1 MTIDQGIVLFT
12 IFAAI
17 LLFSFDWLAVDVVAL
32 SVLLFLVVTG
42 VLPADLAFRGFGSDA
57 TLLILGLLMLT
68 AGLNRTGV
76 IDNLGK
82 SLIRLAGQNPS
93 RITLIIMLAAGLISS
108 FISN

>member
-17 LLFSFDWLAVDVVAL
+17 LLFLLRSAVSRMWWRIRIAVSGCHRCAA
-32 SVLLFLVVTG
+32 SEYG
-42 VLPADLAFRGFGSDA
+42 LPRGFGSDA

-76 IDNLGK
+76 IDNLG
-82 SLIRLAGQNPS
+82 S
-93 RITLIIMLAAGLISS
+93 R
-108 FISN
+108 